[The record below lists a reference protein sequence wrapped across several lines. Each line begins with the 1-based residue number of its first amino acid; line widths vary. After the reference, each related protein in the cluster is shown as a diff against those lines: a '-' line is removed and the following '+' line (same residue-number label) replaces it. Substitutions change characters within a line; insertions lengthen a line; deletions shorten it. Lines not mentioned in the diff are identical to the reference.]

1 MAELIDGRLIAKE
14 LRAAVK
20 AQVEVLQGYNVV
32 PGLAVIL
39 VGDDPASE
47 IYVRNKG
54 RAAEKVGVDAQTIRY
69 AADLSEAE
77 VIAKIAELNADPAI
91 DAILVQSPLPEHMN
105 EQHIQEAISP
115 EKDVDGFHPE
125 NVGKLFANRHGF
137 FPVANT
143 PRGVMTMLHHEHVEL
158 AGKNAVV
165 VGRSVLVGTPMFA
178 LLQRENATV
187 SLLHK
192 YTPDALRHQLL
203 RQADIIVVATGVPE
217 LIKAEDVQ
225 PGAVVIDVGINRM
238 EDGHLVGDVDFAA
251 VEPIA
256 GKITPVPGGVGPMTI
271 ATLLET
277 TVELAAQ
284 HHDVTLEAGWQNI

>member
-54 RAAEKVGVDAQTIRY
+54 RAAEKVGVAAQTIRY

-115 EKDVDGFHPE
+115 EKMLTDFILKMLVNYLPIVMGS
-125 NVGKLFANRHGF
+125 
-137 FPVANT
+137 FPLQIR
-143 PRGVMTMLHHEHVEL
+143 P
-158 AGKNAVV
+158 VV
-165 VGRSVLVGTPMFA
+165 
-178 LLQRENATV
+178 
-187 SLLHK
+187 
-192 YTPDALRHQLL
+192 
-203 RQADIIVVATGVPE
+203 
-217 LIKAEDVQ
+217 
-225 PGAVVIDVGINRM
+225 
-238 EDGHLVGDVDFAA
+238 
-251 VEPIA
+251 
-256 GKITPVPGGVGPMTI
+256 
-271 ATLLET
+271 
-277 TVELAAQ
+277 
-284 HHDVTLEAGWQNI
+284 